1 MTTPYFELF
10 TRGEQNIVTFAA
22 GEPVFVAGDAAEFV
36 YVVRSGAVVLHDG
49 DQLLETVGEGGIF
62 GEMALVDGLGRSAS
76 ATASR
81 DCELVALDERRF
93 QYLVS
98 ETPYFAQAV
107 MRVMCERLRRPQAAS
122 GEGSVERDGLG
133 GDRGPVEALDGA
145 PASGLSELQSP
156 GRIAE

>member
-76 ATASR
+76 ATASK

-107 MRVMCERLRRPQAAS
+107 MRVMCERLRRPQTAS
-122 GEGSVERDGLG
+122 GDGSVERDGLG
-133 GDRGPVEALDGA
+133 SDRRPVEALDGA
-145 PASGLSELQSP
+145 PAAGLSELQSP
-156 GRIAE
+156 GRIGE

>member
-1 MTTPYFELF
+1 VTTPYFELF
-10 TRGEQNIVTFAA
+10 TRGEQNVVTFAA
-22 GEPVFVAGDAAEFV
+22 GEPVFVAGDPAEFV
-36 YVVRSGAVVLHDG
+36 YVVRSGAVVLHYG

-76 ATASR
+76 STASK

-107 MRVMCERLRRPQAAS
+107 MRVMCERLQRPQVAS

-145 PASGLSELQSP
+145 PAAGLSELQSP
-156 GRIAE
+156 GRIGE

>member
-10 TRGEQNIVTFAA
+10 TRGEHNVVTFAA
-22 GEPVFVAGDAAEFV
+22 GEPVFVAGDPAEHV
-36 YVVRSGAVVLHDG
+36 YVVRSGAVVLHNG
-49 DQLLETVGEGGIF
+49 EQLLETVGEGGIF

-76 ATASR
+76 ATASK

-107 MRVMCERLRRPQAAS
+107 MRVMAERLRRPQGVS
-122 GEGSVERDGLG
+122 GETSVEGDGLS
-133 GDRGPVEALDGA
+133 GDRGPVESFDGA
-145 PASGLSELQSP
+145 PAAGLPELQDP
-156 GRIAE
+156 GRVGE

>member
-1 MTTPYFELF
+1 VTTPYFELF
-10 TRGEQNIVTFAA
+10 TRGEQNVVAFAA
-22 GEPVFVAGDAAEFV
+22 GEPVFVAGDPAEFV

-76 ATASR
+76 ATASK

-107 MRVMCERLRRPQAAS
+107 MRVMCERLRRPQVAS

-145 PASGLSELQSP
+145 SAAGLSELQRP